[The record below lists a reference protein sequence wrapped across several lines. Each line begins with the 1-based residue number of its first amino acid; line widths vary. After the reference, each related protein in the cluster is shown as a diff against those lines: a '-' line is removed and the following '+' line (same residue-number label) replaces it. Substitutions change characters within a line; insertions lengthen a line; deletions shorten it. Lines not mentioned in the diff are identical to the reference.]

1 MNQPVP
7 KQMLNTGQLPD
18 QDNDAIDLASFLGLV
33 IDSRWLIATVAL
45 IVTLIGIAYAFI
57 ARPIYQANIL
67 VQVEDSANSS
77 ANILGD
83 LAGAFSVKSAAT
95 AEVEILRSRL
105 VVSRAVNNAQLD
117 LEVEPNYF
125 PFVGQWIAR
134 HSGESSGF
142 GFGNY
147 AWGKVEANVAVFDIP
162 EPLKGERFVLTAT
175 GNKSFSLVQADA
187 SINLTGLVGVPLNAE
202 TSRGPIRIRIDRLDA
217 KKGTEFL
224 ITRVPMLDI
233 VERLQNT
240 LTIAEKGKQSG
251 IIGVSL
257 DGWDPLR
264 TANTLNEIG
273 KEYIRQNVERRSAEA
288 EKSLEFLEKQ
298 LPAMKATLEEAE
310 SKYNALRNSRGT
322 VDLNEEAKS
331 ILQQSVLSQTRLV
344 ELKQKRDELLT
355 RYQESNP
362 LVQAVDQQIN
372 TLSGEI
378 EAVNRKI
385 KTMPSIEQDVLR
397 LTRDV
402 KVNTDLY
409 TSLLNSSQQLRL
421 LKASKVGN
429 ARLLDQ
435 AVPPLHPIRPKR
447 ILVISIAI
455 LTGILIGVGCA
466 FMRRNMFG
474 GVEDPNEIEQILGLT
489 VSAAIPFSAKQTGL
503 FAQVQSR
510 SPKVSVLAVDAPR
523 DVAIES
529 LRSFRTTL
537 QFSMLGAKNN
547 IVMITGPTPGVGKSF
562 VSVNFAA
569 VMASSGK
576 KVLLIDADIRKGY
589 LNSYFG
595 IERQNGLTE
604 LITGSLQKDDAI
616 HKAVLDN
623 VDFISTG
630 TLPPNPAELLGHPNL
645 AALLRSV
652 TEQYDFILVD
662 TAPILA
668 VTDAMVV
675 APHVGAIFN
684 VVRGNVSTLGEIAES
699 VKRISQNGN
708 AVAGVLFNA
717 LKPNGR
723 RYGYGFK
730 YGKYRYE
737 QYEY

>member
-1 MNQPVP
+1 
-7 KQMLNTGQLPD
+7 MLNTGQLPD